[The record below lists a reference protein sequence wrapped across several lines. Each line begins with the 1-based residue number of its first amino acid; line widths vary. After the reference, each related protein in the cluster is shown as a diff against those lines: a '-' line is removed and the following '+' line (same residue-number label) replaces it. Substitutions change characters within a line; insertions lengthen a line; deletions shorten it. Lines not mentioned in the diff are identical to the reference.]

1 MNTVKAGSRG
11 TDVLTLQKLLM
22 LAGAKITAD
31 GIYGH
36 NTELAV
42 EEFQKSRNQV
52 VDGIVGPATW
62 EKLELVT
69 PSSGAVVK
77 DASKWIKGVDLSHWE
92 KGFDFAKGVKDG
104 VVFMMT
110 KASEGLG
117 ADSTCEGLCEKAKE
131 AGIKFTGIY
140 HFFHT
145 NIAVQPQLT
154 EYLSK
159 YLKIATEMG
168 PILDLEETSVNGKT
182 FTQVRE
188 AAYEWLVEAEK
199 STGKSPIL
207 YIDMNMLNQTGI
219 AKDARFNRFTR
230 WIARYSS
237 SEPTYSWSFWQ
248 YTDKG
253 EQGADTDWYHGSI
266 EDMQKQFG
274 KVV

>member
-1 MNTVKAGSRG
+1 MKTVKAGSRG
-11 TDVLTLQKLLM
+11 TDVLTLQKLLI

-36 NTELAV
+36 STELAV

-69 PSSGAVVK
+69 PSSGAVIK

-117 ADSTCEGLCEKAKE
+117 LDSTCAALCEKAKE

-140 HFFHT
+140 HFFHA
-145 NIAVQPQLT
+145 NLGVSEQID
-154 EYLSK
+154 EYLAQ
-159 YLKIATEMG
+159 YNKIKTEMG
-168 PILDLEETSVNGKT
+168 PILDLEETSVNGRT
-182 FTQVRE
+182 FSQVRE
-188 AAYEWLVEAEK
+188 AALVWLVRMEQI
-199 STGKSPIL
+199 TGKTPIL

-237 SEPTYSWSFWQ
+237 SEPTDSWSFWQ

-253 EQGADTDWYHGSI
+253 EQGADTDWYHGTI
-266 EDMQKQFG
+266 EDMAKQFG
-274 KVV
+274 VA